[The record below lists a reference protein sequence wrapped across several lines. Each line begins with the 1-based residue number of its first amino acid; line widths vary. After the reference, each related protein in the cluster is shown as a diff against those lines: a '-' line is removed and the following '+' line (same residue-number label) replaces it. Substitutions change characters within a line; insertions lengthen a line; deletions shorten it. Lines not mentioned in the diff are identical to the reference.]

1 MREFDLLQDYPKLK
15 NPRLVGNNLR
25 TIDHRIIAAKRDRNF
40 FDGDRNFGYGGFK
53 YDGRWKDIAK
63 RIVGEYKLND
73 KSRLLQIGSE
83 KGFLLNDIKDLLPK
97 IEMIGLETSEYAIKN
112 SMQSIKENVL
122 LCENYTKLNFPNNH
136 FDFCIALGV
145 VYTQTLPDAILLLK
159 EISRISKKSFITL
172 ASYEN
177 EYDYWL
183 FKQWTLLGSLTLKK
197 EEWEKVMLHSKYD
210 GDYSFTNSKKLNL
223 QKKIN

>member
-15 NPRLVGNNLR
+15 NPRLVGDNLR

-122 LCENYTKLNFPNNH
+122 LCENYTKLNFL
-136 FDFCIALGV
+136 FVKIRDI
-145 VYTQTLPDAILLLK
+145 YLPK
-159 EISRISKKSFITL
+159 PKCVSSSTC
-172 ASYEN
+172 
-177 EYDYWL
+177 
-183 FKQWTLLGSLTLKK
+183 
-197 EEWEKVMLHSKYD
+197 
-210 GDYSFTNSKKLNL
+210 
-223 QKKIN
+223 

>member
-159 EISRISKKSFITL
+159 EISRISKKSFKTL

>member
-15 NPRLVGNNLR
+15 NPRLVGDNLR
-25 TIDHRIIAAKRDRNF
+25 TIDHRIIAAKRDHNF

-83 KGFLLNDIKDLLPK
+83 KGFLLNDIKNLLPK

-112 SMQSIKENVL
+112 SMPSIKENVL
-122 LCENYTKLNFPNNH
+122 LCENYTKLNFPNKH

-145 VYTQTLPDAILLLK
+145 VYTQTLSDAILLLK

-172 ASYEN
+172 ASHKN
-177 EYDYWL
+177 EEDYWL
-183 FKQWTLLGSLTLKK
+183 FKQWTLLGSIILKK
-197 EEWEKVMLHSKYD
+197 EEWKKVMLHSNYK
-210 GDYSFTNSKKLNL
+210 GDFAFTNSEKLNL
-223 QKKIN
+223 QRKIN

>member
-15 NPRLVGNNLR
+15 SPRLVGDNLR

-97 IEMIGLETSEYAIKN
+97 MS
-112 SMQSIKENVL
+112 
-122 LCENYTKLNFPNNH
+122 
-136 FDFCIALGV
+136 FCPANKSKWGV
-145 VYTQTLPDAILLLK
+145 VLMGGVRQLNDRDFSILK
-159 EISRISKKSFITL
+159 
-172 ASYEN
+172 
-177 EYDYWL
+177 
-183 FKQWTLLGSLTLKK
+183 G
-197 EEWEKVMLHSKYD
+197 V
-210 GDYSFTNSKKLNL
+210 
-223 QKKIN
+223 

>member
-15 NPRLVGNNLR
+15 NPRLVGDNLR

-122 LCENYTKLNFPNNH
+122 LCENYTKLNFPNNY

-177 EYDYWL
+177 EDDYWL

>member
-15 NPRLVGNNLR
+15 SPRLVGDNLR

>member
-15 NPRLVGNNLR
+15 NPRLVGDNLR

-40 FDGDRNFGYGGFK
+40 FDGYRNFGYGGFK

-145 VYTQTLPDAILLLK
+145 VYTQTLSDAILLLK

-172 ASYEN
+172 ASHEN
-177 EYDYWL
+177 EEDYWL
-183 FKQWTLLGSLTLKK
+183 FKQWTLLGSIILKK
-197 EEWEKVMLHSKYD
+197 EEWKKVMLHSNYE
-210 GDYSFTNSKKLNL
+210 GDFAFTNSEKLNL
-223 QKKIN
+223 QRKIN